1 MENPLRKQ
9 IRSIMK
15 DHKKRQMWYRIV
27 TTLAVVVVFVTTYML
42 ILPAITMENKAECGI
57 TEHKH
62 DANCYSS
69 HYEKEKELAC
79 TTDSLGVHKHT
90 DACYDAEHKLICGY
104 ADFVIHEHDA
114 SCYDK
119 DGNLVCTIP
128 EHKLHQHTPECYQMQ
143 KQLVCT
149 QEESVGHTHTP
160 ECYTKQQGEL
170 ICVKEE
176 HTHGEGCYDAEGN
189 LICTLEEHTH
199 SDECY
204 EWTDVLTCTIPES
217 AGHTHSEACY
227 QDVQVLI
234 CEEPAELHTHTAECY
249 KDGVL
254 ACGKLELKEHKHS
267 ETCFTEKQHLVET
280 LICDRVEH
288 VHTDEC
294 YKKSTEETA
303 TSEAVTA
310 SQNEETSSEETSSEA
325 DTDAEEP
332 STEASSEETSL
343 EEASTEETSIEETSL
358 EASSEDESE
367 AESETETAEEAE
379 SESEVESES
388 ESETEESSSIEAETE
403 EESSEEVSTE
413 EESLEEESFEETSTE
428 ETSEEE
434 LTSEEASTEEETSE
448 AEEESSELPQLTGIW
463 PQDMIAVASALVGSE
478 NTDLVEFCLNYVGVY
493 GVSFNTD
500 LDAWIESLQENDL
513 YGAVDEFDPNPGDV
527 AFFDEDGDGRADYV
541 GVVVDATFDEDGV
554 VTEFT
559 VVETNDQGIVEE
571 HVYSAGEESLMG
583 CCLMP
588 YIADSNDALVIPE
601 TTTYTDF
608 KKYVTS
614 MAGTGTVY
622 DKTTGNYK
630 SDLKVNFSIPSNDIK
645 NANYSYELK
654 YPEGIIVPLIGQ
666 TFTLEDKN
674 YTNAGTFHFVK
685 NEDGTYSARIHFDEG
700 YVSKAGN
707 MIDGY
712 LWFKGRL
719 SEKKVDDKG
728 DIVIA
733 GQDKMTLTIPKKDIK
748 YPSDE
753 TNKYN
758 LKITKDGSYNRET
771 GRLEYRVVVYS
782 TKGTPESIDFSDVI
796 KVTGMTLESP
806 DVTVVKETWLN
817 TSGYDRKDDS
827 QASQTVAVQPNYDS
841 NTGELTMQL
850 PKLEVEPFENGIKYY
865 KYVITYTYDVSKIDI
880 GTLTADNKAQVKSK
894 DSKTDTIIKN
904 EDDNSISERN
914 EYSISKNGQNE
925 PENDRIKWTITLNEH
940 KANIVGGTL
949 TDDMLAKLKEG
960 TDVLIDPK
968 EGVNVVKDSNG
979 NITSIKFVGVNGKTN
994 TNKYTIT
1001 YYTPTTSSWKK
1012 TEVVNTAKFQPSE
1025 GTEVGTT
1032 GKVTVGGGDVKK
1044 SLDHADISADGR
1056 TSTLKWTVSLIV
1068 PDGKLP
1074 KGTVIKDITTRSS
1087 NWENGKKNYLTVG
1100 QIKSWKGDFW
1110 WQNESG
1116 NNIYTGTF
1124 LDSQRFKVV
1133 FIKKDD
1139 WREYSYND
1147 VIKMSDDTVFE
1158 GMNIMLLD
1166 ELQCSG
1172 ASQLNFSYS
1181 TTADLTDAALGNN
1194 KYYNTVEVDGK
1205 SASAAYNYTKAGIVK
1220 SAGNGQTDTT
1230 ITTDDELTWKINV
1243 STDDRD
1249 HDSLTVV
1256 DTLPDKVKLVGLQI
1270 EKRNGNY
1277 PKADFTINA
1286 DGTFSGSGDFCKEF
1300 SIEESKYENN
1310 VITLVI
1316 KNKNGGKL
1324 PSELQYEITV
1334 KCEVENAQAI
1344 APGTTYVFENEAS
1357 AKEGEIDIGSSSQTQ
1372 KWTKKDNTVVKKVV
1386 DKSGKWDQKHNKANY
1401 SIVLNP
1407 DEDDLVDGTEVL
1419 TLVDILSC
1427 YNKSYDAS
1435 HLDENG
1441 NWAGELDHTKVTR
1454 VYAELDPNSIKLYY
1468 AVKDEQ
1474 GNYKAGAEVTGWSWS
1489 YKSADG
1495 GNDWTNH
1502 ILTISGIPDGKAL
1515 VFEYGYTIERDA
1527 PDEYNNVQVLLKNT
1541 AELSGTIHKDSSED
1555 QKEYW
1560 KEASAGGGVSTD
1572 KSYTLH
1578 KVDKDNYGKVLSG
1591 AVFELQ
1597 EYKNGTYKKVDP
1609 ETKFTTDSNGI
1620 VRVKWDSTV
1629 FKKNILY
1636 RLVEIQAPSGYKIP
1650 ENAESDLQTIRFYF
1664 SDKNSTEN
1672 VLPTEIPNGAIDL
1685 TKTSHTAYIENEVT
1699 ETITLPETGGTGT
1712 YWYTMGGVLLTA
1724 GAAFLIYKKHMQ
1736 KGGKRIW

>member
-15 DHKKRQMWYRIV
+15 NHKKRQMWYRIV

-160 ECYTKQQGEL
+160 ECYTKQQGAL
-170 ICVKEE
+170 ICGKEE

-189 LICTLEEHTH
+189 LICTLEDHTH

-204 EWTDVLTCTIPES
+204 EWNDVLTCTIPES

-227 QDVQVLI
+227 QDVQVLV

-267 ETCFTEKQHLVET
+267 ETCFTEKQVLVET

-294 YKKSTEETA
+294 YKGSGQKEEQSSVASEEVTSGQSEEVTSEDASTEENSTEEISSEELS
-303 TSEAVTA
+303 TEEVSTEAV
-310 SQNEETSSEETSSEA
+310 SLEETSTEEASSQIE
-325 DTDAEEP
+325 
-332 STEASSEETSL
+332 EASSEAETTS
-343 EEASTEETSIEETSL
+343 EEASSEINESSIEETS
-358 EASSEDESE
+358 E
-367 AESETETAEEAE
+367 ET
-379 SESEVESES
+379 S
-388 ESETEESSSIEAETE
+388 TEEFST
-403 EESSEEVSTE
+403 EEVSTE
-413 EESLEEESFEETSTE
+413 EIS
-428 ETSEEE
+428 
-434 LTSEEASTEEETSE
+434 SEEAFTEENSSE
-448 AEEESSELPQLTGIW
+448 AEEESSELPQLTGDW
-463 PQDMIAVASALVGSE
+463 SVDMMLVAQSMVGYKKI
-478 NTDLVEFCLNYVGVY
+478 DFVEACMEYVGISTMGYDSNLETWV
-493 GVSFNTD
+493 
-500 LDAWIESLQENDL
+500 ESLTERGL
-513 YGAVDEFDPNPGDV
+513 YASGDEFEPTPGDV
-527 AFFDEDGDGRADYV
+527 IFFDKDNDGIVDHA
-541 GVVVDATFDEDGV
+541 GVVIDVVDDDYHVSEVMVAE
-554 VTEFT
+554 E
-559 VVETNDQGIVEE
+559 NNNSIVEE
-571 HVYSAGEESLMG
+571 TSYKRDDTSINGHYLLLQSVNNLYG
-583 CCLMP
+583 
-588 YIADSNDALVIPE
+588 IDTQDSFS
-601 TTTYTDF
+601 DF
-608 KKYVTS
+608 LAYVTGFS
-614 MAGTGTVY
+614 GSGTKY
-622 DKTTGNYK
+622 DTNTGNYK
-630 SDLKVNFSIPSNDIK
+630 SDLKVNFKINKSDIQSK
-645 NANYSYELK
+645 GYNYELK
-654 YPEGIIVPLIGQ
+654 YPEGIIVPDSLLNVEHD
-666 TFTLEDKN
+666 LEDDSKVA
-674 YTNAGTFHFVK
+674 AGKFTFVK
-685 NEDGTYSARIHFDEG
+685 NEGGTYSVRVKFNQQ
-700 YVSKAGN
+700 YVENAGET
-707 MIDGY
+707 IDGHI
-712 LWFKGRL
+712 WFKGRL

-733 GQDKMTLTIPKKDIK
+733 GQDKMTLIIPKKDIE

-841 NTGELTMQL
+841 NTGKLTMQL

-865 KYVITYTYDVSKIDI
+865 KYVITYTYDVSKMDI
-880 GTLTADNKAQVKSK
+880 GTLTAYNKAQVKSK
-894 DSKTDTIIKN
+894 DSKTDTIIIN
-904 EDDNSISERN
+904 EDDNSISVRN

-968 EGVNVVKDSNG
+968 EGVDVVKDSNG

-1012 TEVVNTAKFQPSE
+1012 TEVANTAKFQPSE

-1056 TSTLKWTVSLIV
+1056 ISTLKWTVSLIV

-1100 QIKSWKGDFW
+1100 QIKSWNGNFW

-1116 NNIYTGTF
+1116 NNIGTGTF

-1147 VIKMSDDTVFE
+1147 VITMSDDTVFE

-1166 ELQCSG
+1166 ESHCSG

-1205 SASAAYNYTKAGIVK
+1205 SASAVYNYTKAGIVK

-1230 ITTDDELTWKINV
+1230 ITTDDELTWIINV

-1256 DTLPDKVKLVGLQI
+1256 DTLPDKVKLVGLHI
-1270 EKRNGNY
+1270 EKKNGSY

-1300 SIEESKYENN
+1300 SIEGSKYENN

-1324 PSELQYEITV
+1324 PSKLQYEITV

-1344 APGTTYVFENEAS
+1344 TPGTTYVFKNEAS

-1372 KWTKKDNTVVKKVV
+1372 EWTKKDNTVVKKVV

-1407 DEDDLVDGTEVL
+1407 DEEDLVDGTEVL
-1419 TLVDILSC
+1419 TLVDIFSC

-1441 NWAGELDHTKVTR
+1441 NWTGGLDHTKVIR
-1454 VYAELDPNSIKLYY
+1454 VYAELDPNSIKFYY

-1541 AELSGTIHKDSSED
+1541 AELSGTVHKDSSED
-1555 QKEYW
+1555 QTEYW

-1597 EYKNGTYKKVDP
+1597 EYKNGTYKKVDS

-1636 RLVEIQAPSGYKIP
+1636 RLVEIQAPSGYKTP
-1650 ENAESDLQTIRFYF
+1650 ENNAQIIEFYF
-1664 SDKNSTEN
+1664 SDSNNTEN
-1672 VLPTEIPNGAIDL
+1672 QLPTIPKDAVDL
-1685 TKTSHTAYIENEVT
+1685 TKTSQTAYIENEVAQ
-1699 ETITLPETGGTGT
+1699 TITLPETGGTGT